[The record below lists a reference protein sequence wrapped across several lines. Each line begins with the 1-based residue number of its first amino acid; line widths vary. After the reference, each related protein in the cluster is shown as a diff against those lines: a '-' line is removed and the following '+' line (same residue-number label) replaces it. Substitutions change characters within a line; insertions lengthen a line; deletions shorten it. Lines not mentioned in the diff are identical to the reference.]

1 MTRTLERKET
11 DERFRVMGF
20 LEDHGITGFEY
31 PPQTKIDIFRP
42 YVDVILRLYGPESED
57 MFLTDESIIFDVC
70 GDFFGEE
77 PCDVTPIEK
86 LGVEVTEHDFVWEVA
101 ARLKKLSE

>member
-1 MTRTLERKET
+1 VNPTQERKKT
-11 DERFRVMGF
+11 GERLRVMGF
-20 LEDHGITGFEY
+20 LEDHGIISFEY
-31 PPQTKIDIFRP
+31 HPQTMVDIFEP
-42 YVDVILRLYGPESED
+42 YFDVILRLYGPEAED
-57 MFLTDESIIFDVC
+57 IFLTDESIIFDVC

-86 LGVEVTEHDFVWEVA
+86 LGVDVTEHDFVWEVA